1 MKLNLL
7 VGLALAAAPSIARA
21 APPMPVSPFQVA
33 GESGHSE
40 HPQGQPLPPSQSDND
55 PKPPVPT
62 APPPVEQA
70 GIGGVIAYARAGV
83 VELGGS
89 VSLDVASDYFRVSVQ
104 PSFGWFIADMLEISA
119 LVGFSYVSITAPDAS
134 GAKVTASEMI
144 FSLLAE
150 PSLHIPFTESVFGF
164 LGVGLGL
171 SYADGLGA
179 GFALQPRLG
188 VNVMVGRSGILTP
201 AIYVAWSTHTA
212 IQTKDGLLIGA
223 SLGYGL
229 NIGYTVMW

>member
-1 MKLNLL
+1 MNLMPNMF
-7 VGLALAAAPSIARA
+7 VALALAALPSSATA
-21 APPMPVSPFQVA
+21 GAPPPVSPVA
-33 GESGHSE
+33 VAD
-40 HPQGQPLPPSQSDND
+40 HPPDGPRPLPPSQSDND
-55 PKPPVPT
+55 PAPPVPT
-62 APPPVEQA
+62 PAPPVEQA
-70 GIGGVIAYARAGV
+70 GIGGVIAYGRAGV

-89 VSLDVASDYFRVSVQ
+89 ISLDVASDYFRVSAQ
-104 PSFGWFIADMLEISA
+104 PSFGWFGVDMLEISA
-119 LVGFSYVSITAPDAS
+119 LLGFSYLSITAPNAS
-134 GAKVTASEMI
+134 GVKVTTSQTL

-171 SYADGLGA
+171 SYAENAGA

-201 AIYVAWSTHTA
+201 AIYVAWSTHSA
-212 IQTKDGLLIGA
+212 IQTKDGLLLGQTF
-223 SLGYGL
+223 GYGL